1 MKKPRTRKPKPD
13 PWEHSLTCPLP
24 PSSSYQ
30 LLDTLRQN
38 VLAYLAWVT
47 NDLVRGDLEG
57 ALREIQRCADRLTRI
72 TAMIPAALE
81 TAINDDLQR
90 QQQQAE
96 ADREA
101 QLKKAK

>member
-1 MKKPRTRKPKPD
+1 M
-13 PWEHSLTCPLP
+13 
-24 PSSSYQ
+24 
-30 LLDTLRQN
+30 LDTLRQN